1 MIGCPTMNEKVF
13 DALRAFRDDH
23 IDKGPETV
31 P

>member
-1 MIGCPTMNEKVF
+1 MNDKVF
-13 DALRAFRDDH
+13 DAVRAFRANF